1 MKIILVVML
10 ACAVAAVG
18 CGRKATPL
26 SAGVPVSTNTVLPG
40 LTEAEVRE
48 AQQRPQTTTQ
58 TEVRVHDPTSIDHQE
73 QERKRIQ
80 RMGLIDDQKKEK

>member
-1 MKIILVVML
+1 MKKKLMVML
-10 ACAVAAVG
+10 VCAVAVVG
-18 CGRKATPL
+18 CVRKATPL
-26 SAGVPVSTNTVLPG
+26 SAGVPVSTNTVLPW

-80 RMGLIDDQKKEK
+80 NMGLIDDPKK